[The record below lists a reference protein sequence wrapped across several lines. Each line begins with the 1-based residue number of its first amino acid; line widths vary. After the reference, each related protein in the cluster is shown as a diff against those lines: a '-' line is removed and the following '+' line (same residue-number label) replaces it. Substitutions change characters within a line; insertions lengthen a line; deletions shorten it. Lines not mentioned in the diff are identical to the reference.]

1 MTTPMC
7 EDGGPLRE
15 WAPLAVLLQ
24 QIPAKIQNGIFTQDI
39 SFTCIDALTEFIAIG
54 TNHGLVYWY
63 NREKQDLQRLRCENI
78 NSKITSIQVIST
90 VDFMVAA
97 GNEHGVVTVF
107 QIPKNPPD
115 SLPNS
120 LKPKQ
125 KKQVERYSISGLH
138 NTAVTAVEWSK
149 NGMKLFSGDKDG
161 LVVLTEIDFYMH
173 LSKSSKLLNEK
184 YSVVQL
190 SYQQGLLLVSTTL
203 RTILVNRNEN
213 GKVTQVGQKERKTL
227 GKLGAVFGSRQ
238 NYVQDPVIYASRP
251 GLRLWQADKIGTVL
265 KTLIFKDAVRSS
277 HTEVALLNP
286 APEGSRRNRGEPSFG
301 IVLPFC
307 DDLLVTYCDDVVYV
321 VNPNTIA
328 ITSIVNDLRRVTDV
342 ACTKDEIFILE
353 GERNILRIAYYPENN
368 IFTEETRRTLDP
380 LLSFAEYSKPVANGI
395 LELTSKL
402 KESNIVPAIPFP
414 KINPTNI
421 IQSVSIVPTITGTTN
436 ELDTN
441 AIANAEE
448 AVEVPPI
455 VPIELNTPLVT
466 DINKILEYNDT
477 SRIRNAE
484 DIKSN
489 DRREI
494 FQKIGQQEF
503 EDVVFTPERKQK
515 RSRNKIMNGSG
526 SIVMPDSNSDHLS
539 TSLMADH
546 MNANKTTTTHSSL
559 MQLSFDDD
567 FILKSDRDLE
577 MIQRDVENKEKL
589 LADVLDFDLSKYM
602 TSNRI
607 DKDNSI
613 SNRIDTITCINCN
626 VHSNNATNGELS
638 TNEENE
644 NIEQSDHTGTES
656 GEEDVSYRTEL
667 KRLEDLGECRK
678 NLLQNNLDDTPPAGN
693 NFIDIRQMPPMNR
706 DELEHQF
713 NVLAKEC
720 ATSAILEEEE
730 DWVLVKDDIP
740 SIAMF

>member
-39 SFTCIDALTEFIAIG
+39 NFTCIAALTEFIAIG

-63 NREKQDLQRLRCENI
+63 NREKQDLQRLRCENL
-78 NSKITSIQVIST
+78 NSKITSIQIIST
-90 VDFMVAA
+90 VDYMVAA
-97 GNEHGVVTVF
+97 GSEHGVVTVF
-107 QIPKNPPD
+107 QVPKSPPD
-115 SLPNS
+115 SLPDS

-190 SYQQGLLLVSTTL
+190 SYQQGLLLVSTIL

-238 NYVQDPVIYASRP
+238 NYVQESVIYASRP
-251 GLRLWQADKIGTVL
+251 GLRLWQADKSGTVL
-265 KTLIFKDAVRSS
+265 KTLIFKDAVRSG
-277 HTEVALLNP
+277 HTEVELLNP
-286 APEGSRRNRGEPSFG
+286 ASEDLRKNRGEPSFG

-307 DDLLVTYCDDVVYV
+307 DDLLVTYCHDVVYV

-353 GERNILRIAYYPENN
+353 GERNILRIGYYPENIISGEISN
-368 IFTEETRRTLDP
+368 TLDP
-380 LLSFAEYSKPVANGI
+380 LSSFAEYSEPVANSI
-395 LELTSKL
+395 LGLTSRL
-402 KESNIVPAIPFP
+402 TENNIVPTIPFS

-421 IQSVSIVPTITGTTN
+421 IQSVGILPTVTVGTDAN
-436 ELDTN
+436 
-441 AIANAEE
+441 IANAEE
-448 AVEVPPI
+448 AVEIPPI
-455 VPIELNTPLVT
+455 VPIDLNTTLIT
-466 DINKILEYNDT
+466 DINKIPEHNDINK
-477 SRIRNAE
+477 RRNVE
-484 DIKSN
+484 DKSN

-494 FQKIGQQEF
+494 FQKIGQQAF

-515 RSRNKIMNGSG
+515 KSRIKTVNGSENVI
-526 SIVMPDSNSDHLS
+526 SPHNNTDNLSSSLNIDHV
-539 TSLMADH
+539 
-546 MNANKTTTTHSSL
+546 NNKTTTTYSSL
-559 MQLSFDDD
+559 MQLSLDDD

-577 MIQRDVENKEKL
+577 TIQRDVEDKEKL

-602 TSNRI
+602 TSSRI
-607 DKDNSI
+607 SEDNSNV
-613 SNRIDTITCINCN
+613 SNHIDTITGINCN
-626 VHSNNATNGELS
+626 VHSNNEI
-638 TNEENE
+638 NEEQDANKESE
-644 NIEQSDHTGTES
+644 NIEQSDQTGTES

-678 NLLQNNLDDTPPAGN
+678 TLLQNKPDDIPPTRN
-693 NFIDIRQMPPMNR
+693 NFVNIPQVQDR

-713 NVLAKEC
+713 NALAKEC
-720 ATSAILEEEE
+720 ATSVILEEE

-740 SIAMF
+740 SITMF

>member
-1 MTTPMC
+1 M
-7 EDGGPLRE
+7 RE

-24 QIPAKIQNGIFTQDI
+24 QIPAKMQNGIFTQDI

-63 NREKQDLQRLRCENI
+63 NREKQDLQRLRCENV
-78 NSKITSIQVIST
+78 NSKITSVQVIST
-90 VDFMVAA
+90 VDYMVAA

-238 NYVQDPVIYASRP
+238 NYVQEPIIYASRP
-251 GLRLWQADKIGTVL
+251 GLRLWQADKVGTVL
-265 KTLIFKDAVRSS
+265 KTLIFKDAVRSG
-277 HTEVALLNP
+277 HTEVELLNP
-286 APEGSRRNRGEPSFG
+286 APEGSRKNRGEPSFG

-353 GERNILRIAYYPENN
+353 GERNILRIAYYPEND
-368 IFTEETRRTLDP
+368 IFTEETRKTLDP

-421 IQSVSIVPTITGTTN
+421 IQSVGIVPTVTIGT
-436 ELDTN
+436 DDN
-441 AIANAEE
+441 AITNAEE
-448 AVEVPPI
+448 AVEIPPI
-455 VPIELNTPLVT
+455 VPIDLNTPLIA
-466 DINKILEYNDT
+466 DIDKIPEYND
-477 SRIRNAE
+477 SNRIRNAE
-484 DIKSN
+484 DVKSN

-494 FQKIGQQEF
+494 FQRIGQQEF

-515 RSRNKIMNGSG
+515 KSRNKIVNGSE
-526 SIVMPDSNSDHLS
+526 SVIMPDSADHLS
-539 TSLMADH
+539 SSLNNDH

-567 FILKSDRDLE
+567 FMLKSDRDLE

-602 TSNRI
+602 TSSRI
-607 DKDNSI
+607 DRDDSSI
-613 SNRIDTITCINCN
+613 SNSIDTITCINCN
-626 VHSNNATNGELS
+626 VHSDNVMNGEELIV
-638 TNEENE
+638 NEENE

-656 GEEDVSYRTEL
+656 GDEDVSYRTEL
-667 KRLEDLGECRK
+667 KKLEDLGECRK
-678 NLLQNNLDDTPPAGN
+678 TLLQNKLDNTSPAVN
-693 NFIDIRQMPPMNR
+693 NFIDILREPPTNR
-706 DELEHQF
+706 EELEHQF
-713 NVLAKEC
+713 NALAKDC
-720 ATSAILEEEE
+720 AVSAILEEEE
-730 DWVLVKDDIP
+730 DWVLVD
-740 SIAMF
+740 